1 MSTVGATLSPYF
13 FHSGQPWRRGDL
25 LHSLSH
31 LMYRELQPCS
41 RQRVAARCASRAGC
55 PNLVQVG
62 LRKSEDKVT
71 QWRTIADLASWPRV
85 VSCAAG
91 RSVDFERSRQC
102 GRRRVS
108 ADIGAR
114 AHATAAFC
122 AACAVAAV
130 PPAVPQP
137 CSSLNSSAGGR
148 STEPELMPLQT

>member
-71 QWRTIADLASWPRV
+71 QWRPIADLASWPRV

-91 RSVDFERSRQC
+91 RAVDFERWHNLDSATGGECQLTSARAST
-102 GRRRVS
+102 RRRLS
-108 ADIGAR
+108 SLPL
-114 AHATAAFC
+114 
-122 AACAVAAV
+122 AVKWPPCRQLCRNRAV
-130 PPAVPQP
+130 PRDRE
-137 CSSLNSSAGGR
+137 SEGWG
-148 STEPELMPLQT
+148 EMPNE